1 MEYSIVVEVD
11 DDYCAKLDAWA
22 LEAVAAA
29 VLRAEG
35 IAQAEMIIVVT
46 SDEEIQSLNR
56 AFRGVDAP
64 TDVLSFAADDGDET
78 IINAPPELQALLEDR
93 LGDIVIAFPYA
104 EQQAGRYGNSVVAE
118 LQLLT
123 AHGVLHLLGYDHA
136 TPEEEAEMW
145 ERQEKILAPFGV
157 TGLSMR
163 RYEE

>member
-11 DDYCAKLDAWA
+11 DEFGAKCDAWA

-35 IAQAEMIIVVT
+35 VAKAELIIVVT
-46 SDEEIQSLNR
+46 SDEELQHLNR
-56 AFRGVDAP
+56 EFRGVDAP
-64 TDVLSFAADDGDET
+64 TDVLSFAADDGAET
-78 IINAPPELQALLEDR
+78 MINAPPELQALLEDR
-93 LGDIVIAFPYA
+93 LGDIAIAFPYA
-104 EQQAGRYGNSVVAE
+104 ERQAGRFGNSVAAE
-118 LQLLT
+118 LKLLT

-136 TPEEEAEMW
+136 TPADEEAMW
-145 ERQEKILAPFGV
+145 ERQEEILAPFGI